1 MSTAPTLFNR
11 SDTMLGVCEGLGED
25 FGINPL
31 WLRLAFALM
40 VFWSPVVA
48 LSLYLGLGVVVLA
61 SRLAFPERT
70 RATAETAA
78 LVAADND
85 DIAEQRAEA
94 A

>member
-25 FGINPL
+25 FGIDPL

-40 VFWSPVVA
+40 IFWSPVIA
-48 LSLYLGLGVVVLA
+48 LSLYLGLGVAVLV
-61 SRLAFPERT
+61 SRLAFPKGKRST
-70 RATAETAA
+70 DETA